1 MEPSPGSYQ
10 LEKESQVRN
19 DCVSPEVGG
28 ELGNLSYLTV
38 LVLGV
43 EGLKLQRGLPAS
55 FHPDFTVRGTGV

>member
-1 MEPSPGSYQ
+1 M
-10 LEKESQVRN
+10 
-19 DCVSPEVGG
+19 SPEVGG

-55 FHPDFTVRGTGV
+55 SHQILQSEGRVYDTQLTGLSHG